1 MSYFLDPRV
10 EFLKRGKVTQPT
22 KRLKIEQ
29 HGDIYFLRSIGE
41 FLLNLRVTP
50 KGKES
55 ILSS

>member
-1 MSYFLDPRV
+1 M
-10 EFLKRGKVTQPT
+10 TQPT

-29 HGDIYFLRSIGE
+29 HGDIYFFRSIGE